1 MKTFTRLLAVL
12 LVLVMALGMVGM
24 TAMAADTIT
33 GTTGSITIHKYE
45 LNGTAGNHAPGTQL
59 PANQIPAGATALS
72 DVTFQIY
79 KIVDAAQLK
88 AYFDGTADNGTE
100 AKISAVMTNWAGV
113 MGQYVTKAGDGSYTV
128 KNISGGT
135 VTASSKTTDA
145 NGVAA
150 FTGLSLGLYVVIETD
165 APDKV
170 FKTADPFLVS
180 VPMTVNDEWLYDVHV
195 YPKNSTSEGN
205 VTLKKT
211 DSQGTALE
219 GVTFSLEK
227 QSGSNWSV
235 VGTNQTTPASGE
247 VTWSSLAV
255 GNYRITEISAPEGY
269 IVDPRPIAF
278 VVNENNTISCAD
290 TRTLLTVSPFD
301 ATTKTLNMT
310 LINEKSTIEKV
321 ITAGKDTASVGED
334 VSYSITVRVPR
345 NIADLTTYTVTDT
358 PTGLTAKVDTIK
370 YYQGNTEFS
379 VSGATVTSDSTTGGF
394 TITFTPANLTGIAGQ
409 NLTIK
414 YDATINTSAI
424 VPDATIDTATNIAA
438 LEYTNK
444 IGTASTYVI
453 SDNEVTNLYNAS
465 ITKKLDSEGGNPGV
479 GVKFRVYDN
488 ANLAAPLSFLLTNG
502 NYYLVPANTS
512 GATTELTTDGAGQLK
527 LYGLGAKKYYLV
539 ETETVDGYNLLS
551 GAVEMDVGAE
561 TDFVYT
567 QTIVN
572 KKGFNLPATGGLGTL
587 MFILLGGVLMAGGIC
602 LVTTTKKRGV

>member
-45 LNGTAGNHAPGTQL
+45 LNGTAGNHAPGTEL
-59 PANQIPAGATALS
+59 SANQIPAGATALS
-72 DVTFQIY
+72 GVTFQIY

-310 LINEKSTIEKV
+310 LINEKPVVTKEITEGQDASAVGEAVKYEATVTVPENISLMKVFNLFDNPTGLYIKPDSVHVTHNGTDLVTTNSYVVTGQADGGFKLEFQIPTMAPYAGETLTVTYNAV
-321 ITAGKDTASVGED
+321 ITADAAQED
-334 VSYSITVRVPR
+334 K
-345 NIADLTTYTVTDT
+345 A
-358 PTGLTAKVDTIK
+358 
-370 YYQGNTEFS
+370 
-379 VSGATVTSDSTTGGF
+379 
-394 TITFTPANLTGIAGQ
+394 
-409 NLTIK
+409 
-414 YDATINTSAI
+414 
-424 VPDATIDTATNIAA
+424 
-438 LEYTNK
+438 TNK
-444 IGTASTYVI
+444 IKLTYSNKLNADGTSETDV
-453 SDNEVTNLYNAS
+453 EVKSNVYTANIA
-465 ITKKLDSEGGNPGV
+465 KKLGSESGNAGA
-479 GVKFRVYDN
+479 GVKFQMYADSSLTTPLKFTYNAEKGIYVLDPDN
-488 ANLAAPLSFLLTNG
+488 
-502 NYYLVPANTS
+502 NT
-512 GATTELTTDGAGQLK
+512 AVTELVTNASGNLSIH
-527 LYGLGAKKYYLV
+527 GLGKKTYYLV

-551 GAVEMDVGAE
+551 GPVAMDMTTA
-561 TDFVYT
+561 TNFVYA

-572 KKGFNLPATGGLGTL
+572 KAGFNLPATGGLGTL